1 MILKRHS
8 GSKNE
13 RSIGVRASNNKNP
26 ESENDDNPLRA
37 SKMKD
42 LRHPAKSL
50 YQNEL
55 NLEDEIIASE
65 EGYHNASTD
74 LKLVLAYIQEGPK
87 KAIQNEYFLGKALF
101 ISKLI
106 NWIHP
111 VFINLSL
118 CPEAVLEK
126 LLFSSHISYGKGN
139 YVTST

>member
-1 MILKRHS
+1 MILKKTF
-8 GSKNE
+8 GIQNE

-65 EGYHNASTD
+65 EDYHSM
-74 LKLVLAYIQEGPK
+74 VPYIGR
-87 KAIQNEYFLGKALF
+87 
-101 ISKLI
+101 
-106 NWIHP
+106 
-111 VFINLSL
+111 
-118 CPEAVLEK
+118 
-126 LLFSSHISYGKGN
+126 
-139 YVTST
+139 